1 MNSKTYEREVD
12 RVSSTSTRND
22 FIQRYGG
29 LKKVLIYVIY
39 PLTGLI
45 IGALMVTHLYVNFQ
59 NFIAIPAVS
68 FMIALS
74 IAFLLEVGKY
84 HFSDAAFDGLRAGD
98 YEDEDRRG
106 AFFLAALGT
115 VCFVGM
121 CLYFDWKGAPVIAE
135 YVKKQ
140 TAPPTLV
147 DIDVINADYDSRIA
161 IEEEQ
166 SKRAAKMTWKGAIIT
181 DGRKLLEKTQQ
192 NKDRIEAQREEAIA
206 SAREANMLALADF
219 EDEHQTSGFW
229 MRGIILLATI
239 AQIICLWFVA
249 IYNDTAPAELKSS
262 GGSPPGGG
270 KGKIKRLQPVAT
282 EFDDDLEDHDAPA
295 GPSSDAIV
303 RAIKNAE
310 ANLRAWQNKLN
321 AGIGRPGTAQR
332 QIEYWKTVIA
342 SYEKQL
348 SNPHSKT
355 V

>member
-1 MNSKTYEREVD
+1 MNSKTYNREVD
-12 RVSSTSTRND
+12 RFTSTSTRND

-29 LKKVLIYVIY
+29 LNKVLIYIIY
-39 PLTGLI
+39 PLTSI
-45 IGALMVTHLYVNFQ
+45 VIGALMVTHLYVNFQ
-59 NFIAIPAVS
+59 NFISITFVSVVIAIA
-68 FMIALS
+68 IAL
-74 IAFLLEVGKY
+74 LLEVGKY

-121 CLYFDWKGAPVIAE
+121 CLYFDWKGAPVVAE

-147 DIDVINADYDSRIA
+147 DLDAINAEYDSRIA

-181 DGRKLLEKTQQ
+181 DGRKLLAKTQE

-206 SAREANMLALADF
+206 RANETNGLAITDF
-219 EDEHQTSGFW
+219 EQEHQTSGFW

-249 IYNDTAPAELKSS
+249 IYNDTVPAELKSS
-262 GGSPPGGG
+262 GGYTPGGG

-282 EFDDDLEDHDAPA
+282 ELDEELDESEAA
-295 GPSSDAIV
+295 GGPSTDAIV

-310 ANLRAWQNKLN
+310 SNLSAWQNKLGN
-321 AGIGRPGTAQR
+321 NIGRRETALR

-348 SNPHSKT
+348 SNLRKT